1 MTSLDTKTLP
11 VDTESAE
18 RLKAAG
24 LEYRLLDNADDAA
37 IAGFLRADARGF
49 LDSEPTD
56 EGLSEM
62 RAGAAE
68 ARRNI
73 GVYDAQAEPA
83 DWPVATVNSWL
94 TPMTVPGGEIDMWA
108 ISSVTVANTYRRRG
122 IARALLEGELRS
134 AAAAG
139 IAIAGLTASEATLY
153 GRYGFAP
160 AIPVARI
167 EIDTRAAGW
176 AAGDAPGRV
185 DYVAKDALLDAL
197 SELHEQARRQRSGQI
212 AGWDGRW
219 RRAVGLSSQDKQAAA
234 VRGVVHRDEDGVIR
248 GALAYTLDEIPGG
261 FRAELAVRHLT
272 ATTPEALRAL
282 WQFAVQHALVTKVT
296 TDLRPVDDP
305 ITWLVADQR
314 AVKVSTHDH
323 GWLRILNVP
332 GAIGARS
339 ASAAIDLVVA
349 VTDSLGFAEGVWR
362 LSGQNGSAMVAEGA
376 RGQESDVSLDV
387 AALSSLYVGG
397 VSASQL
403 RAAGRI
409 ECSAG
414 HAAILDAAFRSEQSP
429 LLGIWY

>member
-1 MTSLDTKTLP
+1 MTSLDTKSLP
-11 VDTESAE
+11 VDAESAE
-18 RLKAAG
+18 RLKADG
-24 LEYRLLDNADDAA
+24 LEYRLLDNADQAA
-37 IAGFLRADARGF
+37 AEGFLRADARGF

-62 RAGAAE
+62 RAGAFE

-73 GVYDAQAEPA
+73 GVYDTQGLPE
-83 DWPVATVNSWL
+83 DWPIATVNSWV

-160 AIPVARI
+160 AIPVARM

-176 AAGDAPGRV
+176 AAGDVLGRV
-185 DYVAKDALLDAL
+185 DYAAREVLLDAL
-197 SELHEQARRQRSGQI
+197 TDLHEQARGQRSGQI

-234 VRGVVHRDEDGVIR
+234 VRGVVYRDVDGVVR

-261 FRAELAVRHLT
+261 FRAELAIRHLT
-272 ATTPEALRAL
+272 ATTAEALRAL
-282 WQFAVQHALVTKVT
+282 WQFAVQHALVTKVSV
-296 TDLRPVDDP
+296 DLRPVDDP

-314 AVKVSTHDH
+314 AVAVTTHDH
-323 GWLRILNVP
+323 GWLRILDVP
-332 GAIGARS
+332 AALGART
-339 ASAAIDLVVA
+339 ASSDIDLVVQ
-349 VTDSLGFAEGVWR
+349 VTDSLRIAEGTWR
-362 LSGQNGSAMVAEGA
+362 LSGKSGSSMVAEAAG
-376 RGQESDVSLDV
+376 GEESELNVDI
-387 AALSSLYVGG
+387 AALSALYLGG
-397 VSASQL
+397 VSAAQL

-409 ECSAG
+409 QCSAA
-414 HAAILDAAFRSEQSP
+414 HATILDKAFRSEQVP